1 MPELPEVET
10 LKLGLQ
16 KYLVGHRIEAVEVK
30 IPKILQGERSEV
42 VGARVTDIKRVGK
55 GLIIE
60 LDNGF
65 DLVVHL
71 KMTGQLI
78 FRDKSTS
85 SFPLSPKAGGVLPG
99 KHSHV
104 IFNLDP
110 STGSGQVPAHLYFND
125 LRQFGYIKIIK
136 KEEVKTLPFF
146 KEMGPEPFARP
157 DFGQKMLGL
166 EDFNSILSKSGL
178 AIKVLLMDQKKI
190 GGIGNIYA
198 NEALFKAG
206 INPQRKAKEVSG
218 EEAKALYKAIFEVID
233 KGLAFGGSSDEN
245 FVNVLGQDGEYQQHF
260 VAYGQQGKRCS
271 ICGGKIEKTFLGGRG
286 TYFCPAH
293 QR

>member
-16 KYLVGHRIEAVEVK
+16 KYLIGHRIEDIDVK
-30 IPKILQGERSEV
+30 ISKILQGERSEV
-42 VGARVTDIKRVGK
+42 IGAKVTDIKRVGK

-65 DLVVHL
+65 DLVIHL

-85 SFPLSPKAGGVLPG
+85 KFPLSPKAGGVVPG

-104 IFNLDP
+104 IFNLDK
-110 STGSGQVPAHLYFND
+110 GAKLYFND

-136 KEEVKTLPFF
+136 KDEVKALSFF

-157 DFGQKMLGL
+157 DFGQKTL
-166 EDFNSILSKSGL
+166 ELDEFMAILVKSGL

-206 INPQRKAKEVSG
+206 ISPKRPAKQITK
-218 EEAKALYKAIFEVID
+218 EEAKNLYEAIFEVIE

-260 VAYGQQGKRCS
+260 VAYGQQGRRCS
-271 ICGGKIEKTFLGGRG
+271 MCGGTIEKIFLGGRG
-286 TYFCPAH
+286 TYFCGKH
-293 QR
+293 QK